1 MAPHV
6 RVNAVS
12 PGGVFRNQP
21 ELFVKRYE
29 ARVPLGRM
37 ARESDFKGTMA
48 YLASDL
54 SAYVTGQNIY
64 VDGGYTVW

>member
-6 RVNAVS
+6 RVNMIT

-21 ELFVKRYE
+21 QVFTQRYE
-29 ARVPLGRM
+29 ANTPLRRM
-37 ARESDFKGTMA
+37 ATEEDFKGIAA

-54 SAYVTGQNIY
+54 SAYATGQNFVI
-64 VDGGYTVW
+64 DGGWTIW